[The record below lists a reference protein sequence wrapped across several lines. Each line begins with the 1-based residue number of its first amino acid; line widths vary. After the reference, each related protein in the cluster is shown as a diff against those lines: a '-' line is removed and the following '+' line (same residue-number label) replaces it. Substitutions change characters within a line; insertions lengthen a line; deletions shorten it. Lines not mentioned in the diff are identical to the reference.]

1 MPFRIKYWKKKAKV
15 ETKFSIDIDVCVM
28 QFYNS
33 IEKNKEKETG
43 FSIEVISDGKK
54 SVFE

>member
-1 MPFRIKYWKKKAKV
+1 V

>member
-1 MPFRIKYWKKKAKV
+1 M

-28 QFYNS
+28 QSYNS

-54 SVFE
+54 YVFE

>member
-1 MPFRIKYWKKKAKV
+1 M

-28 QFYNS
+28 RLYNS
-33 IEKNKEKETG
+33 IEKNKEKETR
-43 FSIEVISDGKK
+43 FSIEAISDGKK